1 MTQLSAN
8 EASEPLTTT
17 AHVPLSERPLVADDE
32 NTVISSPEQPRGE
45 LKPESVSAT
54 AEIDAIRNRLFP
66 SSGVFRGEEVGIRL
80 AHFEITGRLGSG
92 GMGAVFKATDLELAR
107 DVALKI
113 LHPSSSQDA
122 SLIARFRNEARACAQ
137 LNHDNIARVYY
148 AGSQD
153 GLYFIAYEFAS
164 GRTIRDL
171 IVESGR
177 LSPSDTINYAIQVTL
192 ALNHTAAAGIVHRD
206 IKPSNIMLT
215 TSGRVKVVDL
225 GLARRDTTDSIGD
238 ITVAGTTLGTFD
250 YIAPEQARDPR
261 NADGRSDIYS
271 LGCTMY
277 HMLTGRPPYPE
288 GTALQKLLDH
298 QGKSPPD
305 PRTLNSSVPEE
316 IAAIMRKMMA
326 NNPDSRYQA
335 PGLLLN
341 DLIQMA
347 QILGLQSVP
356 AEGIVWR
363 KLGPAGNRQPLGA
376 VWVFVSVLLICL
388 TAVFLHRVPP
398 SGGNADI
405 ALNEPGDIGME
416 VDQLPS
422 GIRSPE
428 INGATAS
435 AGGETISVPASEAD
449 LPKPVNGSSI
459 LTVPNNTS
467 EPAATA
473 TAPALTFGQLPI
485 PLVYPFNSAIAR
497 MGIGK
502 PQIPEQVPDAIIAA
516 TVGPFVLQRS
526 TGATESF
533 RTLKAAVA
541 DARSGDVVLLRYNG
555 YPDDLLTQPPV
566 RIVGMDLIIRAAD
579 GFRPTLVFDGAPEG
593 TVSPGRMIS
602 LRGNGKLTLLDV
614 DLRVVAGDD
623 LTADRWSLFHCTGP
637 NKIDLSNVSIDCR
650 NSDGQPAALFDLV
663 GDTSAPETGATS
675 VTEISLNRVICRA
688 ESDGIR
694 IASQARG
701 RIQLRN
707 CGIALRGSLID
718 NRGDA
723 SMTPA
728 RGAVEV
734 VLNHVTC
741 LTSAPMLKMDDT
753 DSNQPGGVQRLI
765 PRLSILSEG
774 SVFAAQG
781 TDRRLMLTDGS
792 SFVEELET
800 VVSWNGFNNLYDGFE
815 VYWQIETSA
824 LDYASRRQDF
834 AQWIRYWGDRADSEE
849 TNADVLPELAWQNGI
864 WKVSGNDTWLRN
876 LTPSSF
882 ELNAAIFLPGAKSL
896 QLARD
901 GFAPG
906 VNAAELPRFPQQP
919 AKPVSD
925 PTMSPLGNPTAATDG
940 TKNGAASSVVLPT
953 ATSAAPTASTG
964 TTAPQPSD
972 IPAPPT
978 GQKPTGE

>member
-1 MTQLSAN
+1 MTQISAN

-45 LKPESVSAT
+45 LKPESATAT

-66 SSGVFRGEEVGIRL
+66 SNGVFKGEEIGIRL

-113 LHPSSSQDA
+113 LHPSSSHDA

-206 IKPSNIMLT
+206 IKPSNLMLT
-215 TSGRVKVVDL
+215 TTGRVKVVDL

-363 KLGPAGNRQPLGA
+363 KLGPVWNRQPLGA

-398 SGGNADI
+398 SSASADV
-405 ALNEPGDIGME
+405 ALTEPEDIGKE
-416 VDQLPS
+416 VDQLAS
-422 GIRSPE
+422 TIRIPE
-428 INGATAS
+428 INGATATV
-435 AGGETISVPASEAD
+435 GAD
-449 LPKPVNGSSI
+449 
-459 LTVPNNTS
+459 TVPDPSHDVEVQNPADSSAISGAPDNTG

-473 TAPALTFGQLPI
+473 IPLAPTLEQLPI
-485 PLVYPFNSAIAR
+485 PLVYPFNSAMAR
-497 MGIGK
+497 IGIGR
-502 PQIPEQVPDAIIAA
+502 PQVPELIPDATSVA
-516 TVGPFVLQRS
+516 TVGPFVLKRS

-555 YPDDLLTQPPV
+555 YPNNLLTQRPV

-579 GFRPTLVFDGAPEG
+579 GFRPTLVFDGDPEV
-593 TVSPGRMIS
+593 TVSPGQMIS
-602 LRGNGKLTLLDV
+602 LRGNGKLTLQDV

-637 NKIDLSNVSIDCR
+637 NKIELTNVSIDCR
-650 NSDGQPAALFDLV
+650 NSDGQPAALFELV
-663 GDTSAPETGATS
+663 GDTSSPDAGATS
-675 VTEISLNRVICRA
+675 ETEISLNRVICRA

-694 IASQARG
+694 IASQAKG

-723 SMTPA
+723 SMAPS

-753 DSNQPGGVQRLI
+753 DGNQPGGMQRLI

-824 LDYASRRQDF
+824 LDYASRRYDF

-849 TNADVLPELAWQNGI
+849 TNADVLPELAWQNDS

-896 QLARD
+896 QLDRF
-901 GFAPG
+901 GLAPG

-925 PTMSPLGNPTAATDG
+925 PVLSPLGNPTAAADR
-940 TKNGAASSVVLPT
+940 TKNGAATSVVLPT
-953 ATSAAPTASTG
+953 ASNATPTISTG
-964 TTAPQPSD
+964 TTESQSSD
-972 IPAPPT
+972 IPAPPA
-978 GQKPTGE
+978 GQEPTDD